1 MHRRHPSLRT
11 KLNLLLAVSAGTA
24 LCMSCAVFVT
34 NDLRM
39 MRSAKTDH
47 LLALADTLGV
57 GAVNA
62 LARGDLRRAER
73 VLNSLQA
80 HPSVVYA
87 SLHDNEGKV
96 FARYRAPGTT
106 STTSPPPLP
115 PANGAY
121 FTDDGHLGVLGL
133 VHLDGR
139 PVGSVYLHAALNDLR
154 AELLHYLRVVA
165 LVILASLSAAVLIS
179 SRLQRLVTEP
189 ILRLTRTAQQI
200 AAAGDYSVRV
210 QKGANDELGIL
221 CDEFNRMLERIAKS
235 DKELQEARD
244 LLEQRVD
251 ARTAQLSRA
260 NVKLSREIAERQRAE
275 EELVTL
281 HEQLIEAAHRAG
293 MAEIATDVLH
303 NVGNVLNSVN
313 VSCTLVAERLRTSSV
328 PQVQRLAELVN
339 EQRERL
345 GEFLSNDPRG
355 GQVPEFLSLLAAEL
369 RVEREALLD
378 EVGALVHNIDHIKQ
392 IVAMQ
397 QSYAGVSG
405 LVEAVSLEQLFDDAL
420 RLHAPWIAKYQ
431 VEVVRQF
438 EPLPEIRL
446 QKQKLLQVLVNLLQ
460 NARDALLESGRGDPR
475 LVLRINRTP
484 QDAVRIEVSDNGLG
498 IADENLTRIFS
509 HGFTTKAGGHGF
521 GLHAS
526 ANAVQQ
532 MGGKLAAAS
541 EGPGTGATFTIELP
555 LEAVEVPV

>member
-1 MHRRHPSLRT
+1 MHLRHPSLTT
-11 KLNLLLAVSAGTA
+11 KLNLLLAVTAGTA

-39 MRSAKTDH
+39 MRSAKTNH
-47 LLALADTLGV
+47 LVALADALGA
-57 GAVNA
+57 GSVNA
-62 LARGDLRRAER
+62 LARGDLPRAER
-73 VLNSLQA
+73 VLNSLKA

-87 SLHDNEGKV
+87 SLHDNDGKV
-96 FARYRAPGTT
+96 LATYHGSGAKHP
-106 STTSPPPLP
+106 SLP
-115 PANGAY
+115 PQVPQAQGTY
-121 FTDDGHLGVLGL
+121 FTDDGHLGVFGL
-133 VHLDGR
+133 VQLDGQ

-154 AELLHYLRVVA
+154 AESLHYLRVVG
-165 LVILASLSAAVLIS
+165 LVMIASLSASVLIS
-179 SRLQRLVTEP
+179 SRLQRLVSEP
-189 ILRLTRTAQQI
+189 ILRLTRTAQRI
-200 AAAGDYSVRV
+200 SAAGDYSVRV
-210 QKGANDELGIL
+210 EKGAHDELGTL

-235 DKELQEARD
+235 EKELQEARD

-281 HEQLIEAAHRAG
+281 HEQIIEAAHRAG

-328 PQVQRLAELVN
+328 PQVQRLAALVN
-339 EQRERL
+339 EQAARL
-345 GEFLSNDPRG
+345 GEFVTCDPRG
-355 GQVPEFLSLLAAEL
+355 RQVPEFLALLAEEL
-369 RVEREALLD
+369 RVERESLLE
-378 EVGALVHNIDHIKQ
+378 EVGALAHNIDHIKQ

-405 LVEAVSLEQLFDDAL
+405 VVEAVSLEQLFDDAV

-438 EPLPEIRL
+438 EPLPAVRL

-484 QDAVRIEVSDNGLG
+484 QDTVRLEVADNGVG
-498 IADENLTRIFS
+498 IADENLTRVFS
-509 HGFTTKAGGHGF
+509 HGFTTKVGGHGF

-526 ANAVQQ
+526 ANAVHQ

-541 EGPGTGATFTIELP
+541 DGPGSGASFTIELP

>member
-1 MHRRHPSLRT
+1 MHGRHPSLTT

-24 LCMSCAVFVT
+24 LCMSCTVFVT

-87 SLHDNEGKV
+87 SLHDRHGNV
-96 FARYRAPGTT
+96 FARYHAPGKK
-106 STTSPPPLP
+106 SSAAPPPLP
-115 PANGAY
+115 PAHGAY
-121 FTDDGHLGVLGL
+121 FTDDGHLGVFGP
-133 VHLDGR
+133 VHLDGQ

-165 LVILASLSAAVLIS
+165 LVMLASLSAAVLIS

-210 QKGANDELGIL
+210 QKGVGDELGTL
-221 CDEFNRMLERIAKS
+221 CDEFNRMLERIAQGE
-235 DKELQEARD
+235 KELQEARD

-328 PQVQRLAELVN
+328 PEVQRLAELVD
-339 EQRERL
+339 EQRGRL
-345 GEFLSNDPRG
+345 GEFLSGDPRG
-355 GQVPEFLSLLAAEL
+355 RQVPEFLKLLAAEL
-369 RVEREALLD
+369 CVEREALLA
-378 EVGALVHNIDHIKQ
+378 EVGSLTHNIDHIKQ

-405 LVEAVSLEQLFDDAL
+405 VVEAVSLEQLFDDAL

-431 VEVVRQF
+431 IEVVRQF
-438 EPLPEIRL
+438 EPLPEVRL

-484 QDAVRIEVSDNGLG
+484 HDTVRIEVSDNGLG
-498 IADENLTRIFS
+498 IADENLTRVFS
-509 HGFTTKAGGHGF
+509 HGFTTKVGGHGF

-526 ANAVQQ
+526 ANAVHQL
-532 MGGKLAAAS
+532 GGKLAAAS
-541 EGPGTGATFTIELP
+541 DGPGTGASFTIELP
-555 LEAVEVPV
+555 LEAAEVPV